1 MSASTNAIL
10 QVADLTKHFP
20 IRKGVLKRTVG
31 HVHAVNGVSFT
42 IHPGESLGLVGESG
56 CGKTT
61 LGKCVVFL
69 QRPTGGRVVFK
80 GTDLGRISEQELR
93 RLRPQFQMV
102 FQDPFSTLNPRMSVE
117 AMLGEP
123 LMLYENLKSGK
134 RRPEGLQAT
143 GDGRPSAGA
152 QQSLSP

>member
-80 GTDLGRISEQELR
+80 GTDLVGSRSGSCAGYVRSSRWSSRTRFR
-93 RLRPQFQMV
+93 R
-102 FQDPFSTLNPRMSVE
+102 
-117 AMLGEP
+117 
-123 LMLYENLKSGK
+123 
-134 RRPEGLQAT
+134 
-143 GDGRPSAGA
+143 
-152 QQSLSP
+152 